1 MGGKYTEW
9 LEAEGLEV
17 IEGWAMAGWDFEMIA
32 EGMQIS
38 TSTLREWRKKF
49 PAISAALKRGRA
61 QAIARVENSLFRR
74 AVGYTYNEDTFVEK
88 VNEKTGEKEMVL
100 AKRVTKHVPAD
111 TTAQIFL
118 LTNRS
123 PDDWKRN
130 RTEVLLDDEDKGT
143 GVIMLAEK
151 TDGDA
156 NEDA

>member
-1 MGGKYTEW
+1 MGGKYTDW
-9 LEAEGLEV
+9 LEPEGLETL
-17 IEGWAMAGWDFEMIA
+17 EGWSMAGWDFEMIA

-74 AVGYTYNEDTFVEK
+74 AIGYSYNEDTFIEK
-88 VNEKTGEKEMVL
+88 VNEETGEKEMIL
-100 AKRVTKHVPAD
+100 AKRVTKHVPPD

-123 PDDWKRN
+123 PDEWKRN
-130 RTEVLLDDEDKGT
+130 RAEVLTDDEDKGT
-143 GVIMLAEK
+143 GIIMLAEK

-156 NEDA
+156 KDS

>member
-9 LEAEGLEV
+9 LEAESLEV

-32 EGMQIS
+32 EGMGVS

-88 VNEKTGEKEMVL
+88 VNEQTGEKEIVL
-100 AKRVTKHVPAD
+100 TKRVTKHVPAD

-123 PDDWKRN
+123 PDEWKRN
-130 RTEVLLDDEDKGT
+130 RTEVLLDDDDKGT

-151 TDGDA
+151 TDGDST
-156 NEDA
+156 EEP